1 MKWKGLPKSEASW
14 ELATTLWQ
22 FQEQMEQFRVRGL
35 TRTSLASV
43 GENITPLLMEIPSL
57 DHTEANDPMGVFIG
71 RWEDS
76 RDLERPPFARRM
88 WKVLEDSGEVHTC
101 VEEYERK
108 EIILDSSR
116 DLL

>member
-1 MKWKGLPKSEASW
+1 
-14 ELATTLWQ
+14 
-22 FQEQMEQFRVRGL
+22 ME
-35 TRTSLASV
+35 
-43 GENITPLLMEIPSL
+43 
-57 DHTEANDPMGVFIG
+57 PMGVYLG

-76 RDLERPPFARRM
+76 IDFERPPSPRRM

-101 VEEYERK
+101 VEEYGRK